1 MQSKRIVLVRTRKQ
15 LSQLTSGCCK
25 SVVVCK
31 LAFVSANRAPE
42 RKNGGP
48 RCGRSRGCG
57 RSHSPV
63 AVEVKSLLYL
73 RSCGLRAVE
82 LMVLRYDF
90 LHPSCTRP
98 QASFVGKTP
107 KRVSNDIFDR
117 KAFLAVYCSDGAG
130 SAKSSKSGSEKLD
143 KW

>member
-1 MQSKRIVLVRTRKQ
+1 M
-15 LSQLTSGCCK
+15 
-25 SVVVCK
+25 
-31 LAFVSANRAPE
+31 
-42 RKNGGP
+42 
-48 RCGRSRGCG
+48 
-57 RSHSPV
+57 

-82 LMVLRYDF
+82 LMVVRYDF

>member
-48 RCGRSRGCG
+48 RCGRSRG

-82 LMVLRYDF
+82 LMVVRYDF

-117 KAFLAVYCSDGAG
+117 KAFLAVYCSDGVG

>member
-1 MQSKRIVLVRTRKQ
+1 M
-15 LSQLTSGCCK
+15 
-25 SVVVCK
+25 
-31 LAFVSANRAPE
+31 
-42 RKNGGP
+42 
-48 RCGRSRGCG
+48 
-57 RSHSPV
+57 

-82 LMVLRYDF
+82 LMVVRYDF

-117 KAFLAVYCSDGAG
+117 KAFLDVYCSDGAG